1 MSKLLAYVHEQLSN
15 RDVFPIDEGALF
27 PEESE
32 RVAQQLSRRMFRV
45 YAHAYL
51 SHFARVQEE
60 NLEAELNF
68 CYKHFLYFVKD
79 RVLAELTLDQAVASG
94 GAKGAPIKEFDLVGD
109 RELLPLHE
117 LNKRWLALPA
127 AVPEAV
133 PAELRG

>member
-79 RVLAELTLDQAVASG
+79 R
-94 GAKGAPIKEFDLVGD
+94 FDLVGD